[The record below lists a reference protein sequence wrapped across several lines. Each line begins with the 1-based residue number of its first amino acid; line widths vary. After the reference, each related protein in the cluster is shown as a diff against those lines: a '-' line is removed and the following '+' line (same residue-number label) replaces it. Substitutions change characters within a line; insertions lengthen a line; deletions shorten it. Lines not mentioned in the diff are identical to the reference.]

1 MVLQNYHYAKQ
12 LGMKT
17 IAKESAALEILRHK
31 AEVWDLVLDD
41 NEHPCPQ
48 IVSFKR
54 PSTVFNAFTDYAV
67 WSIHG
72 LSEDKGQLV
81 EYLIML
87 DILSGNA
94 TFQRENNLAKPPK
107 KITESCHIKNVQL
120 QRKEKNGEI
129 CFIIK

>member
-1 MVLQNYHYAKQ
+1 
-12 LGMKT
+12 MKT
-17 IAKESAALEILRHK
+17 ITKETTAIEILRQK
-31 AEVWDLVLDD
+31 AKVWNLLID
-41 NEHPCPQ
+41 NEARPLPQ

-54 PSTVFNAFTDYAV
+54 PSTVFKAFTDYAV
-67 WSIHG
+67 WCITG

-94 TFQRENNLAKPPK
+94 TLQRDSNLAKTPQ
-107 KITESCHIKNVQL
+107 KIADSCRIKNQLL
-120 QRKEKNGEI
+120 QRRDKNGEI